1 MCLASS
7 PILKAVNRHATM
19 AMSTDSGKAPP
30 AKATPVG
37 IEAATAAAGAMSV
50 MLWNST
56 SRRPIAL
63 LRSPVSVLVAAAV
76 IARPPLRALNPTG
89 LDATPVHQV
98 PVDSTREAGRTPRCQ
113 PTARGSRLP
122 NSQTGR
128 YRAFQDLHPD
138 IRVRRGGRLW

>member
-1 MCLASS
+1 M
-7 PILKAVNRHATM
+7 LKAVNRHATT
-19 AMSTDSGKAPP
+19 AVSTDSGKAPP

-89 LDATPVHQV
+89 VDATPVHHG
-98 PVDSTREAGRTPRCQ
+98 PVDSTREAGGRPPVRRRLLGLGFHNTHLG
-113 PTARGSRLP
+113 GSRGFTTSP
-122 NSQTGR
+122 
-128 YRAFQDLHPD
+128 P
-138 IRVRRGGRLW
+138 